1 MSINRNILNISGYR
15 KMQIKITEKQRSSLD
30 NARVQA
36 GVCGIWSFHTILQGV
51 KCERLETRNCEPSDF
66 NSITYLI

>member
-30 NARVQA
+30 NARFRQ
-36 GVCGIWSFHTILQGV
+36 VCVEYGSFHTILQGV
-51 KCERLETRNCEPSDF
+51 KM
-66 NSITYLI
+66 